1 MDRPNWQ
8 ITLEEHRTIFRL
20 LNSKLPAAEI
30 ANRLGL

>member
-20 LNSKLPAAEI
+20 LNGKLPAAEI